1 MSEPARQMTPSIYE
15 TYSALFS
22 ALSDPVRLE
31 MIDQLSKHGEM
42 SVGELSR
49 PFAISA
55 PAISRHLKVLETAGL
70 IERRVDRQWRIC
82 SLNLDTL
89 NTAGLWL
96 HEVTGSEAPAH
107 LRIR

>member
-1 MSEPARQMTPSIYE
+1 MSEPARQMTTNIYE
-15 TYSALFS
+15 VYSAMFS
-22 ALSDPVRLE
+22 ALSDPVRLQ
-31 MIDQLSKHGEM
+31 MIDQLSKRGEM

-55 PAISRHLKVLETAGL
+55 PAISRHLKVLQTAGL

-89 NTAGLWL
+89 NRACVWL
-96 HEVTGSEAPAH
+96 HEVTGREPPAH
-107 LRIR
+107 LRFK